1 MTDGSGFGCE
11 ARAVVFWGAGRPHI
25 ASEEVNDL
33 ALTKERKVEL
43 IDEYRELIGKSQGMI
58 LVEYRGINM
67 KGMDPMRRKVREAQ
81 GELHVVKN
89 TLARK
94 VLAEMGRPAPED
106 LFAQT
111 TAVAFAF
118 GDAPAVAKALT
129 AVAKDSEFVKVKGG
143 FLGNEVLNAKQV
155 EALAELPPLPVLRAQ
170 LLGLISTPASRI
182 AGVLASSVR
191 QVATVV
197 KAYSEKEAAPAAA

>member
-11 ARAVVFWGAGRPHI
+11 ARAVVFWGAGRSHI

>member
-1 MTDGSGFGCE
+1 M
-11 ARAVVFWGAGRPHI
+11 
-25 ASEEVNDL
+25 
-33 ALTKERKVEL
+33 ALTKERKTEL
-43 IDEYRELIGKSQGMI
+43 VDEYRELIEKSQGMI

-67 KGMDPMRRKVREAQ
+67 KGMDPMRRKVLV
-81 GELHVVKN
+81 EL
-89 TLARK
+89 
-94 VLAEMGRPAPED
+94 GRPAPEE

-155 EALAELPPLPVLRAQ
+155 EALADLPPLPVLRAQ
-170 LLGLISTPASRI
+170 LLGMISTPATRI
-182 AGVLASSVR
+182 AGALASSVR
-191 QVATVV
+191 QVASVV
-197 KAYSEKEAAPAAA
+197 KAYSEKDAAPAAA

>member
-33 ALTKERKVEL
+33 ALTKERKAEL

-197 KAYSEKEAAPAAA
+197 KAYSEKDAAPAAA

>member
-1 MTDGSGFGCE
+1 M
-11 ARAVVFWGAGRPHI
+11 FWGAGRPHI

-33 ALTKERKVEL
+33 ALTKERKTEL
-43 IDEYRELIGKSQGMI
+43 VDEYRELIEKSQGMI

-89 TLARK
+89 TLTRK
-94 VLAEMGRPAPED
+94 VLIELGRPAPEE

-118 GDAPAVAKALT
+118 GDAPAVAKVLT

-155 EALAELPPLPVLRAQ
+155 EALADLPPLPVLRAQ
-170 LLGLISTPASRI
+170 LLGMISTPATRI
-182 AGVLASSVR
+182 AGALASSVR
-191 QVATVV
+191 QVASVV
-197 KAYSEKEAAPAAA
+197 KAYSEKDAAPAAA

>member
-1 MTDGSGFGCE
+1 MCL
-11 ARAVVFWGAGRPHI
+11 WGAGRPHI

-33 ALTKERKVEL
+33 ALTKERKNEL
-43 IDEYRELIGKSQGMI
+43 VDQYRELIEKSQGMI

-67 KGMDPMRRKVREAQ
+67 KGMDPVRRKVREAQ

-89 TLARK
+89 TLTRR
-94 VLAEMGRPAPED
+94 VLADMGRPAPEG
-106 LFAQT
+106 LFSQT

-129 AVAKDSEFVKVKGG
+129 AAAKESEFVKVKGG
-143 FLGNEVLNAKQV
+143 YLGNEVLSAKQV

-170 LLGLISTPASRI
+170 LLGMISTPATRI
-182 AGVLASSVR
+182 AGALASSVR
-191 QVATVV
+191 QVASVI